1 MILDITPRTLLPWR
15 TTDESFLYNFCC
27 SWIYGIIIF
36 NYDGFNMIEEYEEL
50 RNTPE
55 ESYHKKLGKMIEEVK
70 AETKWRDI
78 FKIVE
83 EAQRR
88 LSEEKNN

>member
-1 MILDITPRTLLPWR
+1 MILDIIPRTLLPWR
-15 TTDESFLYNFCC
+15 ITDESIFHDLCC
-27 SWIYGIIIF
+27 SWIYNIVVFI
-36 NYDGFNMIEEYEEL
+36 YDGFNMIEEYEEL

-83 EAQRR
+83 EAQKR
-88 LSEEKNN
+88 LNGKEI

>member
-1 MILDITPRTLLPWR
+1 
-15 TTDESFLYNFCC
+15 
-27 SWIYGIIIF
+27 
-36 NYDGFNMIEEYEEL
+36 MIEEYEEL

-55 ESYHKKLGKMIEEVK
+55 ESYHKKLGKMIKEVK

-88 LSEEKNN
+88 LNNENRN

>member
-1 MILDITPRTLLPWR
+1 MAPVQKNRIQ
-15 TTDESFLYNFCC
+15 E
-27 SWIYGIIIF
+27 
-36 NYDGFNMIEEYEEL
+36 MHEEL
-50 RNTPE
+50 RDTPE

-83 EAQRR
+83 EAQKR
-88 LSEEKNN
+88 LEKEA

>member
-1 MILDITPRTLLPWR
+1 MTFKKGYWKK
-15 TTDESFLYNFCC
+15 
-27 SWIYGIIIF
+27 
-36 NYDGFNMIEEYEEL
+36 
-50 RNTPE
+50 RNDARKKALSEKETPE
-55 ESYHKKLGKMIEEVK
+55 ESYHKKLGEMIKKVK

-88 LSEEKNN
+88 LNGEK

>member
-1 MILDITPRTLLPWR
+1 MTDILEKKFRD
-15 TTDESFLYNFCC
+15 S
-27 SWIYGIIIF
+27 
-36 NYDGFNMIEEYEEL
+36 
-50 RNTPE
+50 PE
-55 ESYHKKLGKMIEEVK
+55 ESYHKKLEKIKKKIK

-88 LSEEKNN
+88 LNGKSS

>member
-1 MILDITPRTLLPWR
+1 MA
-15 TTDESFLYNFCC
+15 SVQ
-27 SWIYGIIIF
+27 
-36 NYDGFNMIEEYEEL
+36 NMNKKL
-50 RNTPE
+50 RETPE
-55 ESYHKKLGKMIEEVK
+55 ESYHKKLGEMIKKVK

-88 LSEEKNN
+88 LNGKE

>member
-1 MILDITPRTLLPWR
+1 MI
-15 TTDESFLYNFCC
+15 
-27 SWIYGIIIF
+27 
-36 NYDGFNMIEEYEEL
+36 EEL

-55 ESYHKKLGKMIEEVK
+55 ESYHKKLGKMIKKVK
-70 AETKWRDI
+70 AETKWCDI

-88 LSEEKNN
+88 IDKEKTSEDDIHEHRPDIDEIRNPINNDRRL

>member
-1 MILDITPRTLLPWR
+1 MFHWRITG
-15 TTDESFLYNFCC
+15 ESFLCNLCC
-27 SWIYGIIIF
+27 SWIYINIIF
-36 NYDGFNMIEEYEEL
+36 NYDGFSMIDKYEKL
-50 RNTPE
+50 RETPE

-88 LSEEKNN
+88 LNGKEI

>member
-1 MILDITPRTLLPWR
+1 MKEDYLRVPMT
-15 TTDESFLYNFCC
+15 EE
-27 SWIYGIIIF
+27 
-36 NYDGFNMIEEYEEL
+36 EEYRNSGFTKKEF

-55 ESYHKKLGKMIEEVK
+55 ESYHKKLGEMIKKVK

-78 FKIVE
+78 FKIVK

-88 LSEEKNN
+88 LNGKKRL

>member
-15 TTDESFLYNFCC
+15 TIDESVLCNLCY
-27 SWIYGIIIF
+27 SRIYINIIF
-36 NYDGFNMIEEYEEL
+36 NYDGFSMNEEL
-50 RNTPE
+50 RDTPE
-55 ESYHKKLGKMIEEVK
+55 ESYHKKLGKMIKKVK
-70 AETKWRDI
+70 EETKWRDI

-88 LSEEKNN
+88 LNKT

>member
-1 MILDITPRTLLPWR
+1 MA
-15 TTDESFLYNFCC
+15 SVQ
-27 SWIYGIIIF
+27 
-36 NYDGFNMIEEYEEL
+36 NMREL
-50 RNTPE
+50 KETPE
-55 ESYHKKLGKMIEEVK
+55 ESYHKKLGKMIEKVK

-88 LSEEKNN
+88 LNKT